1 MAKRI
6 AYRTDAVDFQ
16 EGQILLPRGD
26 HKDTLHTTL
35 HEAEKLIRE
44 ARADGAEIRS
54 NCIYAWESAEMA
66 ESNWRIEKGKHLYEL
81 EICEAD
87 VLHRGNAVHVS
98 NLRDANE
105 SLKVAL
111 AKRYWEEPGQE
122 KYVEL
127 LVRRARVLRKL
138 KDKSDPRTP
147 LVART
152 AESDEEFDAR
162 VLQIQPN
169 NTKLPE

>member
-1 MAKRI
+1 VLSKQLR
-6 AYRTDAVDFQ
+6 V
-16 EGQILLPRGD
+16 GLL
-26 HKDTLHTTL
+26 TLHTTL

-44 ARADGAEIRS
+44 ARSGGAEIRS
-54 NCIYAWESAEMA
+54 NCIYAWECAEMA
-66 ESNWRIEKGKHLYEL
+66 ESNWRIEKAKHLYEL

-87 VLHRGNAVHVS
+87 ILHRGNAVHVFD
-98 NLRDANE
+98 LRSAEE
-105 SLKVAL
+105 SLKAAL

-127 LVRRARVLRKL
+127 LVRKARVLRKL

-152 AESDEEFDAR
+152 AETDEEFDTR
-162 VLQIQPN
+162 ISLLQPK
-169 NTKLPE
+169 NTKPPK